1 MTAGSIMWPERLLM
15 PCLGI
20 TCVFTVQ
27 IFIPCMHGPFI
38 WGFSLTDTAVQLLS
52 FKHCM
57 LRCMGHG
64 IACFFHSV
72 ERGAWSA
79 PSSLQAHFD
88 TFCGCALAAHS

>member
-1 MTAGSIMWPERLLM
+1 MWPERLLM

-38 WGFSLTDTAVQLLS
+38 WGFSLTDTVVQLLS

-64 IACFFHSV
+64 IACFSIQWNV
-72 ERGAWSA
+72 ARGLRPVPCRRTLTRFVGVHWLHIHESSCSA
-79 PSSLQAHFD
+79 
-88 TFCGCALAAHS
+88 